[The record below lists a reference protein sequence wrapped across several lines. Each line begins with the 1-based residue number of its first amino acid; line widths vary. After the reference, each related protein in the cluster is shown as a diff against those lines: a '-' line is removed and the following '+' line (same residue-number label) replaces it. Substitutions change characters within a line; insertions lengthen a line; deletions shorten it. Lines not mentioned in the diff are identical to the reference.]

1 MPQKT
6 DLLWILSNHWPGVVF
21 TIVAGIAFFNWLGE
35 TGFIDGV
42 VHESAFKTLK
52 LQIDETSK
60 RNDEAHAQF
69 KEGLR
74 EIKGGLR
81 EVISTQNRQLETIT
95 RMEVEASRK

>member
-6 DLLWILSNHWPGVVF
+6 DLIWILSNHWPGVVF
-21 TIVAGIAFFNWLGE
+21 ALIACFAFLNWLGE
-35 TGFIDGV
+35 SGFIDGV

-52 LQIDETSK
+52 LQIDESSK

-81 EVISTQNRQLETIT
+81 EVISTQNRQLEII
-95 RMEVEASRK
+95 REVEASRK